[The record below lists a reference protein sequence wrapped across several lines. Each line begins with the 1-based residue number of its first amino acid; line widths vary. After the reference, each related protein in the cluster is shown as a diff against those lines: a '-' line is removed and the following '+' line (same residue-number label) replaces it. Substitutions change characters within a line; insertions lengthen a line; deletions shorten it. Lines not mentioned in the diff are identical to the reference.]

1 MSRIAGV
8 RKWSPP
14 HDIKLSE
21 TLMET
26 VKAAQVTCTI
36 YNPVTDTVLET
47 LKALDVREYHLQ
59 PSRAVVLKRRTG
71 FLGIGAGIVL
81 EEEPADKILFYV
93 ALADAK
99 AAVQA
104 LAAACSL
111 NIPGHGSAVYEEV
124 EIGLGSAW
132 EEHPLTPVPGTESVL
147 TEENLASLTCTV
159 QRGRGDR
166 IVKSV
171 LGLGVPMPHVT
182 TGEGTGLR
190 EKLGLIR
197 VTIPSGKD
205 VVHAV
210 ASEHEATEILGS
222 LVDTARLDRF
232 GSGFIYESP
241 IAGGVVNNMVIRGQ
255 RHSASIEQLI
265 GAVDKL
271 MGSTDWRKRS
281 LGGDDPT
288 KRHKYLHELV
298 SLNLICN
305 EGRAGDL
312 VRAALAAG
320 AGGATISK
328 ARHAHMNGAVTPIS
342 AAREMTDLI
351 IGKDMV
357 DDIAAS
363 LEAAGVFDEEAAGFI
378 AVKPVAVACTHPF
391 VDR

>member
-1 MSRIAGV
+1 
-8 RKWSPP
+8 
-14 HDIKLSE
+14 
-21 TLMET
+21 MET
-26 VKAAQVTCTI
+26 VKAALVTCTI
-36 YNPVTDTVLET
+36 YNPVTDKVLDT
-47 LKALDVREYHLQ
+47 LKALDVQEYHLQ

-71 FLGIGAGIVL
+71 FLGIGAGIVM
-81 EEEPADKILFYV
+81 EEEPADKLMFFV
-93 ALADAK
+93 PLADAK
-99 AAVQA
+99 IAVQA
-104 LAAACSL
+104 LVAAGSL

-124 EIGLGSAW
+124 EICRGSTW
-132 EEHPLTPVPGTESVL
+132 EEHSLTPVPGTESIV

-166 IVKSV
+166 IVKAV

-197 VTIPSGKD
+197 VAVPAGKD

-210 ASEHEATEILGS
+210 ASEHEATDILGS

-288 KRHKYLHELV
+288 KRHKYLFDLV
-298 SLNLICN
+298 SLTLICN
-305 EGRAGDL
+305 EGRASDL

-328 ARHAHMNGAVTPIS
+328 ARHAHMDGAVTAVS
-342 AAREMTDLI
+342 AAREMTDLV
-351 IGKDMV
+351 IGTDMV
-357 DDIAAS
+357 DEISAS
-363 LEAAGVFDEEAAGFI
+363 LEAVGVFDEETAGLV
-378 AVKPVAVACTHPF
+378 ALKTVKVACTHPF